1 MMGYGDY
8 GYGMM
13 SNGWGWIMMIF
24 ILIIVVLG
32 VLVLFRYLQHSGSA
46 TQNNSSSKAID
57 LLNERYARGELSD
70 EEYKR
75 KKSEI
80 LKG

>member
-1 MMGYGDY
+1 MMGYGGY

-13 SNGWGWIMMIF
+13 GYGWGWIIMLG

-32 VLVLFRYLQHSGSA
+32 IIALFRYLQHPGTAYRNDLS
-46 TQNNSSSKAID
+46 NKAID
-57 LLNERYARGELSD
+57 ILNERYARGEISD

-75 KKSEI
+75 KKAEM
-80 LKG
+80 KT

>member
-1 MMGYGDY
+1 MMRYSGF

-13 SNGWGWIMMIF
+13 GYGWGWIMMIG

-32 VLVLFRYLQHSGSA
+32 ILALFRFLQHSIGP
-46 TQNNSSSKAID
+46 SSRAID
-57 LLNERYARGELSD
+57 ILKEKYARGEISN

-75 KKSEI
+75 KKAEI
-80 LKG
+80 KS